1 MSENIQRD
9 TLIERIEISR
19 LLEIE
24 VDDVR
29 RTLVNKEEE
38 VKNLQDALEEM

>member
-1 MSENIQRD
+1 MSKKIQRD
-9 TLIERIEISR
+9 NLFGAKEISR

-24 VDDVR
+24 VDGVR

-38 VKNLQDALEEM
+38 AKNLQDALEEM

>member
-1 MSENIQRD
+1 MSKKIHREN
-9 TLIERIEISR
+9 LFGAKEISR

-24 VDDVR
+24 VDGVR

-38 VKNLQDALEEM
+38 AKNLQDALEEI